1 MLWTISPFTFLLLS
15 LSLAAAVT
23 AGWFYVRLRRLL
35 KGASS
40 RSLTNLDLA
49 VTELQSQ
56 FESLLA
62 AHRRLHSRV
71 AMREMREKRKAEPP
85 DDEPTPP
92 NGVDKEKLRDL
103 ARSRNLMR

>member
-1 MLWTISPFTFLLLS
+1 MLWAISPFTFLLLS
-15 LSLAAAVT
+15 LSLVAVVT
-23 AGWFYVRLRRLL
+23 AGWFFVRLRRLL

-71 AMREMREKRKAEPP
+71 GMRELREKRKDAPP
-85 DDEPTPP
+85 DDESTPP
-92 NGVDKEKLRDL
+92 NGVDKEKLREL
-103 ARSRNLMR
+103 ARSRSLMR

>member
-1 MLWTISPFTFLLLS
+1 MLWALSPFTFLLLS
-15 LSLAAAVT
+15 LSLVAAVM
-23 AGWFYVRLRRLL
+23 AAWFFARLRRLL

-71 AMREMREKRKAEPP
+71 SMRELREKRK
-85 DDEPTPP
+85 DEPVDESTPP
-92 NGVDKEKLRDL
+92 NGADREKLREL
-103 ARSRNLMR
+103 ARSRGLMR